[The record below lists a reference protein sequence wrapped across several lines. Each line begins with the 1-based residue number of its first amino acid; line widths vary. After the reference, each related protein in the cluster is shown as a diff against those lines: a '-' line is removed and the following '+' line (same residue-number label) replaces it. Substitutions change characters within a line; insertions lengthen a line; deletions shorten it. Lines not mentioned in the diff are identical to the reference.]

1 MRKQSSLSELRRREA
16 AAWKAY
22 EEAVAARERAEQKE
36 ARG

>member
-1 MRKQSSLSELRRREA
+1 MKKKPTLAELRRREA

-22 EEAVAARERAEQKE
+22 EDAVAARERAEQKE